1 MKKTV
6 LIGIS
11 CMILIAYGLQAQT
24 QQDDVKNSMIYKLQ
38 RGVYNRSLKYSD
50 PNIAIMALY
59 NLCTLDPRNDSLL
72 FDLQYLYFNSQ
83 EYISS
88 ILVANDVLL
97 LNSNNTHSQE
107 MKALSLE
114 RVGAN
119 DKAIDEY
126 ESLYLKHNNNIS
138 YLYKT
143 AALQFTVKRYKEAKT
158 NIDILLTQNMA
169 DSIQMAFPKGD
180 SAQQKVSMKASLYNL
195 KGLVDQAMGNK
206 EDAKADF
213 NKALEIVPDFYLAKQ
228 NLDSLNVRLNKPVT
242 KPK

>member
-242 KPK
+242 NPK

>member
-1 MKKTV
+1 MKKLL
-6 LIGIS
+6 LIGLS
-11 CMILIAYGLQAQT
+11 CIIFITHNLQAQS
-24 QQDDVKNSMIYKLQ
+24 QQENVKNTMLYKLQ
-38 RGVYNRSLKYSD
+38 RGVYNRALKYND
-50 PNIAIMALY
+50 PNIAILALY
-59 NLCTLDPRNDSLL
+59 NLVTLDPRNDSLL
-72 FDLQYLYFNSQ
+72 YDLQYFYFNNQ

-88 ILVANDVLL
+88 ILVANDVLM
-97 LNSNNTHSQE
+97 LNSNNWHSQE

-126 ESLYLKHNNNIS
+126 ESLYLKHNDNLT

-143 AALQFTVKRYKEAKT
+143 AALQYTAKRYKEAKT
-158 NIDILLTQNMA
+158 NIDILLGQQLA
-169 DSIQMAFPKGD
+169 DSIRMTFPKGD
-180 SAQQKVSMKASLYNL
+180 SAQQQVPMKASLYNL

-206 EDAKADF
+206 DDAKNDF

-228 NLDSLNVRLNKPVT
+228 NLDSLNVQVNRPVV

>member
-1 MKKTV
+1 MKKAI
-6 LIGIS
+6 LIGFS
-11 CMILIAYGLQAQT
+11 CMVFITYGVHAQAQ
-24 QQDDVKNSMIYKLQ
+24 QDNVKNSMIYKLQ
-38 RGVYNRSLKYSD
+38 RGVYNRALKYND
-50 PNIAIMALY
+50 PNIAIYALY

-72 FDLQYLYFNSQ
+72 YDLQYFYFNNQ
-83 EYISS
+83 EYIPS

-97 LNSNNTHSQE
+97 LNSNNVHSQE

-126 ESLYLKHNNNIS
+126 ESLYLKHNDNLT

-158 NIDILLTQNMA
+158 NIDILLSNNKA
-169 DSIQMAFPKGD
+169 DSIQMTFPKGD
-180 SAQQKVSMKASLYNL
+180 SAQQQVPMKASLYNL

-206 EDAKADF
+206 DDAKTDF

-228 NLDSLNVRLNKPVT
+228 NLDSLNVQINKPIT